1 MDNETAALPPLDLNN
16 LDYQGL
22 MAALVDAYMAAE
34 DLDEIALRGLLG
46 INTDKDPEPEIKGAT
61 PQALVKGR
69 AGVAAILF
77 VSRVIDSIDDV
88 HGDGKMEWRQAF
100 KKKLFGFYTVK
111 GEITET
117 IAIETPG

>member
-1 MDNETAALPPLDLNN
+1 MSFNPPATPPIDLDH

-22 MAALVDAYMAAE
+22 MAALVEAYMHA
-34 DLDEIALRGLLG
+34 DNLDTIALRGLLG
-46 INTDKDPEPEIKGAT
+46 INTDNDPEPEVKGAT
-61 PQALVKGR
+61 PQAVVKGR

-77 VSRVIDSIDDV
+77 ACRVIDSIDAV
-88 HGDGKMEWRQAF
+88 PGDGKMEWKQEF

-117 IAIETPG
+117 IALEQPE